1 MGQAE
6 DTPRPNAVKGHRSTL
21 TLLMTEKNLSPL
33 ATISSLAQHI
43 GQAVTLR
50 GWLYNLRSSGKL
62 LFPTF
67 RDGTGTVQGIV
78 PKAAVPEQVFE
89 TLKSLTLESSLT
101 VTGTVRE
108 DQRAPSGV
116 ELDVTGVSVTQ
127 RIPEDTPYPISR
139 KEHGVDFL
147 MENRHL
153 WLRTPRQ
160 SAILRVRAAIMRAAS
175 EYFDTH
181 GFTRT
186 DPPILT
192 PNACEGTSELF
203 EMDYF
208 EDEKA
213 YLTQSG
219 QLYIE
224 ATALALG
231 KVYSFGPTFRA
242 EKSKTRRHLT
252 EFWMIAPEVAYI
264 GLDELMVL
272 AENFISHIVARV
284 LESHRADLKVIG
296 RDVEKLE
303 KIKAPFPKIS
313 YEEAHAMLAE
323 AFAKGLI

>member
-1 MGQAE
+1 M
-6 DTPRPNAVKGHRSTL
+6 STL
-21 TLLMTEKNLSPL
+21 STSPVPP
-33 ATISSLAQHI
+33 ATHAPVTTIASLGQHE
-43 GQAVTLR
+43 GQTVTLR

-78 PKAAVPEQVFE
+78 PKAAVPEQVFA
-89 TLKSLTLESSLT
+89 TLKELPLESSLT
-101 VTGTVRE
+101 VRGRVRA
-108 DQRAPSGV
+108 DARAPSGY
-116 ELDVTGVSVTQ
+116 ELDV
-127 RIPEDTPYPISR
+127 EDVEVIAAVKADEPFPISL

-147 MENRHL
+147 MEHRHL

-160 SAILRVRAAIMRAAS
+160 SAILRVRATIMRAAA
-175 EYFDTH
+175 EYFDTN
-181 GFTRT
+181 GFVRT

-208 EDEKA
+208 DDDKA

-252 EFWMIAPEVAYI
+252 EFWMVEPEMAFA
-264 GLDELMVL
+264 GLDDLLEL
-272 AENFISHIVARV
+272 AENFISHIGARV
-284 LESHRADLKVIG
+284 LESIA
-296 RDVEKLE
+296 
-303 KIKAPFPKIS
+303 AT
-313 YEEAHAMLAE
+313 
-323 AFAKGLI
+323 